1 MLERSVVKR
10 RVIRDA
16 KMKKKGQLSITNIM
30 FYVII
35 VIIAVVCTPII
46 SQSIDGAISDN
57 NYTGLTALT
66 MNAIVPV
73 FWLGIIATF
82 FIFISPIS
90 AIRQQ

>member
-1 MLERSVVKR
+1 MTGT
-10 RVIRDA
+10 
-16 KMKKKGQLSITNIM
+16 KKGQLSITNIM
-30 FYVII
+30 FYLII
-35 VIIAVVCTPII
+35 VVIAVVVTPIM
-46 SQSIDGAISDN
+46 SGAIDDSITTN
-57 NYTGLTALT
+57 NITGMNALV

>member
-1 MLERSVVKR
+1 
-10 RVIRDA
+10 
-16 KMKKKGQLSITNIM
+16 MKKKGQLSITNIM

-35 VIIAVVCTPII
+35 VIVAVVCTPII
-46 SQSIDGAISDN
+46 STAISDSISTN
-57 NYTGLTALT
+57 NITGLSALV

-82 FIFISPIS
+82 FIFISPIN